1 MFTSKKLKP
10 LKAEQL
16 RALPISV
23 GEARK
28 LLGANE
34 DSMSD
39 DEVARKILLMSELA
53 RTLRFAF
60 DLHK

>member
-1 MFTSKKLKP
+1 MFINKKLKP

-16 RALPISV
+16 SALPISI

-28 LLGANE
+28 LLGA
-34 DSMSD
+34 DQDTMSD